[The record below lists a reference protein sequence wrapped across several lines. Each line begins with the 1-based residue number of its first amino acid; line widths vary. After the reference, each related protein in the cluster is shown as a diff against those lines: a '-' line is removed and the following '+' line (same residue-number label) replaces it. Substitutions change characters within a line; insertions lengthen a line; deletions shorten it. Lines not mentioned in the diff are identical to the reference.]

1 MPNKR
6 LFIAGLPWGVKDS
19 DLAEIF
25 SIYGRV
31 TYFRVIVDRET
42 NKSKGYGFIE
52 FETVEDAKIA
62 IEKADGMEVWGRK
75 IIVKMANPIE
85 RKPYER

>member
-6 LFIAGLPWGVKDS
+6 LFIAGLPWAIKDA
-19 DLAEIF
+19 DLEEIF
-25 SIYGRV
+25 AMYGRV

-42 NKSKGYGFIE
+42 NKSKGYGFVE
-52 FETVEDAKIA
+52 FETLEDAKIA
-62 IEKADGMEVWGRK
+62 LEKADGMDVRGRK
-75 IIVKMANPIE
+75 IVVKFANPIE